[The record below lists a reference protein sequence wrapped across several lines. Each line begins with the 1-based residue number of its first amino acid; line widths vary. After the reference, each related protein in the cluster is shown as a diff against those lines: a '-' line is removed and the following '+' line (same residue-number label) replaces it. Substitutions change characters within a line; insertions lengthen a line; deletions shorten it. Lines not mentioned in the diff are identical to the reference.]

1 MPGWRST
8 GVLGVQ
14 SSEGVLGQCR
24 LAQQGCYGPGVR
36 VVRVVYGWYGWY
48 GGAGVA
54 RPGCDRGMACQ
65 LEVAQQNRVR
75 TQVWVV

>member
-36 VVRVVYGWYGWY
+36 VIRVVRVVRRWYGWY
-48 GGAGVA
+48 TGGTGGTGVQEW
-54 RPGCDRGMACQ
+54 RDRAVIGGWHAS
-65 LEVAQQNRVR
+65 
-75 TQVWVV
+75 